1 MKRFS
6 SLLLGM
12 ALTASAAN
20 AQILWKV
27 EGNGLEKPSY
37 IFGTHHVAPADMV
50 QRVNGLTQALD
61 DVKVVYGEVNMV
73 EMNPM
78 EMQQMVMP
86 HVMAP
91 ADSTL
96 SVMFTPGQLDS
107 INAVMTSY
115 SGQPVDVR
123 QMNMVKPVMLTTQL
137 AVLQSMKAFPGFD
150 PNAQLDATIQ
160 NMAKAAGKEVGGLET
175 FEYQLGIL
183 YDTPLSEQAND
194 LMEAIRHDSE
204 AIEKASKLADAYS
217 SANLEEIR
225 TLLYDDPDM
234 TPEKLD
240 KLLLTRNRNWA
251 TELPEIMASQPVF
264 VAVGCGHLPG
274 SEGLIE
280 LLRSQG
286 YTLTPVDKQ

>member
-12 ALTASAAN
+12 ALTASAVN

-61 DVKVVYGEVNMV
+61 DVKAVYGEVNMV

-96 SVMFTPGQLDS
+96 SVLFTPGQLDS
-107 INAVMTSY
+107 INTVMTSY

-123 QMNMVKPVMLTTQL
+123 QMDMVKPVMLTTQL

-194 LMEAIRHDSE
+194 LMEVIRHDSE

-217 SANLEEIR
+217 SANLEEVR
-225 TLLYDDPDM
+225 ALLYDDPDM

-274 SEGLIE
+274 SEGIIE

>member
-12 ALTASAAN
+12 ALTASAVN

-61 DVKVVYGEVNMV
+61 DVKAVYGEVNMV

-96 SVMFTPGQLDS
+96 SVLFTPGQLDS
-107 INAVMTSY
+107 INTVMTSY

-123 QMNMVKPVMLTTQL
+123 QMDMVKPVMLTTQL

-217 SANLEEIR
+217 SANLEEVR
-225 TLLYDDPDM
+225 ALLYDDPDM

-274 SEGLIE
+274 SEGIIE